1 MSRKQ
6 KQEKK
11 PKAMDSRILALIEKA
26 DRILVITHISPDGDA
41 IGSLLGLGWALRA
54 LGKRPTLV
62 CADPVPQPF
71 YFLPG
76 HQDIVREAKDS
87 FDLVIGLDASDPQ
100 RLGPPWQRVQEMD
113 VPTIVIDHHVTNLYF
128 GSVNWVD
135 TTAAATA
142 EMIYELIEELG
153 APLDLKTAQCL
164 LCGVVTDTRGF
175 RTSNTTPRSLA
186 IATRLMEAG
195 ADLNLVTDQALN
207 RKPLAV
213 LRLWGMA
220 LPRMQLRGRILWSVV
235 TRKMREETGVNDN
248 GDGGLVNVL
257 VSANEADIAV
267 VFTERENN
275 KIEVGMRAKPGFD
288 VSQVALALGGG
299 GHPQAAGCV
308 IQAPLEEAQERVLA
322 ALEESLKHQGGG

>member
-1 MSRKQ
+1 MTQDQS
-6 KQEKK
+6 KK
-11 PKAMDSRILALIEKA
+11 TEIMDPRIPSLIEKA
-26 DRILVITHISPDGDA
+26 ERALIVTHISPDGDA

-54 LGKRPTLV
+54 LGKHSVLA

-71 YFLPG
+71 HFLPG
-76 HQDIVREAKDS
+76 HQEIVREPEGT

-100 RLGPPWQRVQEMD
+100 RLGSPWQQAEGLD
-113 VPTIVIDHHVTNLYF
+113 APKIVIDHHVTNLHF
-128 GSVNWVD
+128 GDINWVD

-142 EMIYELIEELG
+142 EMIYELVQ
-153 APLDLKTAQCL
+153 ALDVPMNVDIAQCL

-195 ADLNLVTDQALN
+195 ADLNLVTEQALN

-220 LPRMQLRGRILWSVV
+220 LPRMQMRGRILWSTV
-235 TRKMREETGVNDN
+235 TRQMREETGVNDN

-257 VSANEADIAV
+257 VSANEADVAV
-267 VFTERENN
+267 VFTEREDNRV
-275 KIEVGMRAKPGFD
+275 EVGMRAKPGFD
-288 VSQVALALGGG
+288 VSQVALSLGGG

-308 IQAPLEEAQERVLA
+308 IKGSLEEVQELVLS
-322 ALEESLKHQGGG
+322 ALEESLRRQGGE